1 MELREIEE
9 QLSRLRQDGNLS
21 FMSLRK
27 KGLPR
32 ETVMRIEGGGNYN
45 VGSLFKYLE
54 LLFYLLTADGT
65 VMEDAVQFGAT
76 LKEKRRESGKTL
88 VEIAAEAHVSLQTAS
103 CVETGQGYRRSTLLA
118 YMKVVPVELGIT
130 SMFDAYK

>member
-9 QLSRLRQDGNLS
+9 QLSQLREDGNLS

-32 ETVMRIEGGGNYN
+32 ETVLRIENGENYN

-54 LLFYLLTADGT
+54 QLFYLLTADDT
-65 VMEDAVQFGAT
+65 VMEDSIQFGAA
-76 LKEKRRESGKTL
+76 LKEKRKEKGETL
-88 VEIAAEAHVSLQTAS
+88 VEIAAEAHISLQAAS

-118 YMKVVPVELGIT
+118 YLKVVPVELGIT